1 MIVTPDNIDTLTFG
15 ADGLMPAIAQDAYT
29 GEVLMLAWVNAQA
42 VTESLRRSRA
52 VFFSRSRK
60 TLWEKGETSGNV
72 LQLKAIHTDCDRDT
86 LLLLVRPAGPACHTG
101 TLTCFA
107 DTPLTSA
114 ARVGFLNELEEVI
127 DQRLRD
133 GGPKSYT
140 ARLVAEGPKRLAQKV
155 GEEGLETA
163 LALSAD
169 NDGEARS
176 EAADLLFHLAVAL
189 RARGQSLGDVV
200 AELKRRHTEA

>member
-15 ADGLMPAIAQDAYT
+15 TDGLMPAIAQDAYT
-29 GEVLMLAWVNAQA
+29 GEVLMLAWANAQA
-42 VTESLRRSRA
+42 VTESLRRRRA

-72 LQLKAIHTDCDRDT
+72 LRLEAIHADCDRDT

-107 DTPLTSA
+107 EAPLTSA

-169 NDGEARS
+169 NDDEARS